1 MTDSPNY
8 DQAVH
13 ALFSLGKELASPRQ
27 PALSSA
33 QGARV
38 QKFGLENISAL
49 AEALGNPH
57 LAVPCV
63 HIAGTNGK
71 GSTAA
76 MLESIVRAAGLR
88 IGLYTSPH
96 LETINERIR
105 INGENISDD
114 DFAAAW
120 TTVQS
125 AIELLLAAGKMAPP
139 PHFFQCI

>member
-1 MTDSPNY
+1 MNY

-38 QKFGLENISAL
+38 QKFGLENICAL

-63 HIAGTNGK
+63 H
-71 GSTAA
+71 
-76 MLESIVRAAGLR
+76 
-88 IGLYTSPH
+88 
-96 LETINERIR
+96 
-105 INGENISDD
+105 
-114 DFAAAW
+114 
-120 TTVQS
+120 
-125 AIELLLAAGKMAPP
+125 LAAS
-139 PHFFQCI
+139 